1 MEVRELRH
9 ARGASLALRGQAIQL
24 KRLHNFSTAARRASA
39 PPAVRR
45 TWCALGTLCAL
56 GALGAVGAF
65 GMTACAGQSAPSGPQ
80 TGDFSLSAAVD
91 AIQLSPGDATT
102 VGFVVSSRGVPA
114 AGQTVGFA
122 IVQGPGAS
130 PQGATLA
137 ATSAVSDASGM
148 VTVGVRAGLTT
159 TFQVQASLGASS
171 AQIAV
176 IVETG
181 TTGSVLVAPFFAPS
195 STAAT
200 TATGLTVR
208 FYDQTSCGALNL
220 AHLPTPARDVANL
233 ALGGTALYDFVNT
246 GTVSVAVGQA
256 LNMTGTAT
264 TVLAQGCVDIP
275 GSSLLADSTVQV
287 ALPLYD
293 ATPNPVGTFAVTST
307 LSFQPPLAAAA
318 ALAAPWAALSDCPLD
333 PAQLWLDCT
342 IDALSGS
349 SSNDPLDC
357 SPSIFPGGEGAL
369 GDALTAQRGLPLLD
383 DSGAATNCRGAKAGS
398 GAESLDAITL
408 GLFGSPTPPAL
419 LALPAVAADAA
430 ALLDGVTLQSVLTIE
445 PSETAGEYL
454 VTHTLSTAMFGPA
467 AGAGT
472 VTLAALGLPILT
484 ATTTASDSDGLLTI
498 GNQGFTLRL
507 GTAARAAFGP
517 LSLVPRGLPAT
528 AAALVPALFA
538 LASSAD
544 GTASGCAA
552 LDAVLCPSV
561 SEPVGCLLT
570 ACAAGLSALAA
581 KLDGAF
587 DGADGP
593 GLDLTLSGSAPLFDT
608 HGDGMASVL
617 GSTGINPTQVGLWSV
632 DLRTALGR
640 VEATASLNGV
650 RSR

>member
-9 ARGASLALRGQAIQL
+9 ARGASLALRGRAIQL
-24 KRLHNFSTAARRASA
+24 KRLHNFSTAARRAAA
-39 PPAVRR
+39 PASVRPSLG
-45 TWCALGTLCAL
+45 ALGRLCAL
-56 GALGAVGAF
+56 GALG
-65 GMTACAGQSAPSGPQ
+65 MTACAGQGAPTATQ
-80 TGDFSLSAAVD
+80 TGGFTLAAAVD
-91 AIQLSPGDATT
+91 AIKLSPGDAKT
-102 VGFVVSSRGVPA
+102 VGFVVSNHGVPA
-114 AGQTVGFA
+114 AGQTVGFT
-122 IVQGPGAS
+122 IVQGLDAGA
-130 PQGATLA
+130 QGATLG

-148 VTVGVRAGLTT
+148 ATVGVRAGLIA
-159 TFQVQASLGASS
+159 TFQVQATLGAAS
-171 AQIAV
+171 AEIAV

-195 STAAT
+195 STAAA

-208 FYDQTSCGALNL
+208 FYDQTSCGELNL
-220 AHLPTPARDVANL
+220 AHPPTPARDVASL
-233 ALGGTALYDFVNT
+233 APGGTALYEFVNT
-246 GTVSVAVGQA
+246 GTVSAAVGQA

-293 ATPNPVGTFAVTST
+293 ATPNPVGTFAVTSALT
-307 LSFQPPLAAAA
+307 FQPPLAAAA
-318 ALAAPWAALSDCPLD
+318 ALAAPWADLSDCPLD

-369 GDALTAQRGLPLLD
+369 GDALMALRGLALLD
-383 DSGAATNCRGAKAGS
+383 DSGATTGCRSTKTGA
-398 GAESLDAITL
+398 GAESLDALAL

-419 LALPAVAADAA
+419 LALPAVAADAGS
-430 ALLDGVTLQSVLTIE
+430 LLDAVTLQSVLAIE
-445 PSETAGEYL
+445 PSEVAGEYL
-454 VTHTLSTAMFGPA
+454 VTHTLSTAVFGPP
-467 AGAGT
+467 AGAGA

-484 ATTTASDSDGLLTI
+484 ATTTASDDDGLLTI
-498 GNQGFTLRL
+498 GSHGFTLRL

-528 AAALVPALFA
+528 ATALVPALFA

-544 GTASGCAA
+544 GTATGCAA
-552 LDAVLCPSV
+552 LDAVLCPAV
-561 SEPVGCLLT
+561 SEPLGCLLT

-581 KLDGAF
+581 RLDGAF
-587 DGADGP
+587 AEADGP
-593 GLDLTLSGSAPLFDT
+593 GLDLYLSGSAPLFDT
-608 HGDGMASVL
+608 HGDGTASVL
-617 GSTGINPTQVGLWSV
+617 GSTGITPKQVGLWSV

-640 VEATASLNGV
+640 VQSTASLNGV